1 MSAVQIHP
9 DVAAVMGV
17 LGDLALA
24 CSPAKVEA
32 DNSEYGAA
40 ISEIGLSPVRFR
52 VGKLT
57 PTKVGVFVTVWR
69 RSLSGSTEPLPA
81 EERNDVLVV
90 CVREDSRF
98 GAFAFPKSALVQHG
112 VVSVGGAGGKRG
124 FRVYPPWSATTN
136 RQAKKSQQWQCNY
149 FFEMADGSAIDSQR
163 AIRLFVAA

>member
-1 MSAVQIHP
+1 MSAVLAHP
-9 DVAAVMGV
+9 DVAMVMGA
-17 LGDLALA
+17 LGGLDLA

-40 ISEIGLSPVRFR
+40 ISKIGRSPVRFR

-57 PTKVGVFVTVWR
+57 PTKVGLFVTVWR
-69 RSLSGSTEPLPA
+69 RSLGGSTEPLPA
-81 EERNDVLVV
+81 EEDIDVLVV
-90 CVREDSRF
+90 CVREDSRV
-98 GAFAFPKSALVQHG
+98 GAFAFPKAALVKYG

-136 RQAKKSQQWQCNY
+136 RQAKKSQQWQCQY
-149 FFEMADGSAIDSQR
+149 FFEITDGSAIDAQR